1 MKDFILRKLTDA
13 YNKNPYSNM
22 GKLIGVLV
30 SEFEELQGVF
40 EKIESWRSI
49 DRAQGQAL
57 DDFGVDINQ
66 YRGTANDEIY
76 RILLKSKTARDLSTG
91 DTNTIID
98 VLSMAIDADKS
109 DIVIEETWMDED
121 NPEPSGI
128 SLIEIPYER
137 LNEVGMSGKQ
147 FVNFVAATVAAGVV
161 VRGIDLQGTFEY
173 GGDELEHDFGAGF
186 SNVDNQGYNF
196 NYFIS
201 STQTIKNSIGGYYGD
216 LYDSETSK
224 ELPM

>member
-1 MKDFILRKLTDA
+1 MKDFILKKLTDA

-57 DDFGVDINQ
+57 DDIGVDINQ

-98 VLSMAIDADKS
+98 VLSMAIGAKKS
-109 DIVIEETWMDED
+109 EIGITETWMDAD
-121 NPEPSGI
+121 NPEPAGI
-128 SLIEIPYER
+128 KLIEIPIAK
-137 LNEVGMSGKQ
+137 LNEVGLTGNQ
-147 FVNFVAATVAAGVV
+147 FAKFVAATVAAGVYV
-161 VRGIDLQGTFEY
+161 QSIELQGTFQY
-173 GGDELEHDFGAGF
+173 GGLPLEDDSDKGF
-186 SNVDNQGYNF
+186 SNIDM
-196 NYFIS
+196 
-201 STQTIKNSIGGYYGD
+201 TTGGYYGTVYQPDDEQD
-216 LYDSETSK
+216 LP
-224 ELPM
+224 L

>member
-1 MKDFILRKLTDA
+1 MKGFILRKLTDA

-57 DDFGVDINQ
+57 DDIGVDINQ

-98 VLSMAIDADKS
+98 VLSMAIGADKS
-109 DIVIEETWMDED
+109 EIGITETWMDAD
-121 NPEPSGI
+121 NPEPAGI
-128 SLIEIPYER
+128 KLIEIPIAK
-137 LNEVGMSGKQ
+137 LNEVGITGNQ
-147 FVNFVAATVAAGVV
+147 FAKFVAATVAAGIYVQS
-161 VRGIDLQGTFEY
+161 IELQGTFEY
-173 GGDELEHDFGAGF
+173 GGLPLENDSDKGF
-186 SNVDNQGYNF
+186 SNVEM
-196 NYFIS
+196 
-201 STQTIKNSIGGYYGD
+201 TIGGYYGTVYQPDNEQD
-216 LYDSETSK
+216 LP
-224 ELPM
+224 L